1 MVEYTKVK
9 VRLSNSQL
17 KKLKDAVSN
26 NTGTT
31 LGISLKMFNGN
42 DLPRELLLTTRQ
54 KTKIGNAFNNNMSTD
69 IKFCNAQINKIIQS
83 GRFLGKLLGQ
93 LLKTGLTLTKNV
105 IKPLAIT
112 VLIPLGLTAA
122 ASAADAGIHKKILGS
137 GNTTLIISNEEMND
151 IIKLYKHL
159 KILIFY

>member
-9 VRLSNSQL
+9 VRLSGSQL

-31 LGISLKMFNGN
+31 LRISLKMFNGDN
-42 DLPRELLLTTRQ
+42 LPHELLLTTRQ
-54 KTKIGNAFNNNMSTD
+54 KTKTRNTFNNNTSTD
-69 IKFCNAQINKIIQS
+69 IKFSKAQINKIIQS
-83 GRFLGKLLGQ
+83 GRFLGRLLGP
-93 LLKTGLTLTKNV
+93 LLKAGLPLIKNV
-105 IKPLAIT
+105 IKPLAKS

-122 ASAADAGIHKKILGS
+122 AAADAGIHKIILGS

-151 IIKLYKHL
+151 IIKIYKQL
-159 KILIFY
+159 KILIFC